1 MAPAPGTGTGS
12 FHPPGPPTSLWNPAP
27 APAVNPA
34 SRRSRP
40 PRSRFHRPPPPASKF
55 PLEAPH
61 PPPRAALRVPSRSSS
76 RQRDV
81 DRFSFQPPPSFFLSL
96 QRPPVSSPARAECMT
111 ICAGKDAR
119 ECARVRVE
127 GREMTGRGGPTAARK
142 RRRSE
147 NERTRLVRSPDL
159 RRIGW
164 RSGGGRRE
172 EAREGVDDGVARGAE
187 GQETNLVCGRLRA
200 VGVGALLEAAE
211 PLRGERRLGW
221 GTVGRDAWGSGV
233 RGGAGERGGG
243 ALDDRRVANSD
254 YYEDG
259 GETHPVRFPRRGE
272 GTSWRARSSLR
283 WSWHLSDWD
292 GRRGKDCAQ
301 RTPRLSA
308 TRANST
314 RERARETRDHARATR
329 EGERAARLD
338 RVAHL
343 RDRPNP
349 TC

>member
-1 MAPAPGTGTGS
+1 
-12 FHPPGPPTSLWNPAP
+12 
-27 APAVNPA
+27 
-34 SRRSRP
+34 
-40 PRSRFHRPPPPASKF
+40 
-55 PLEAPH
+55 
-61 PPPRAALRVPSRSSS
+61 
-76 RQRDV
+76 
-81 DRFSFQPPPSFFLSL
+81 
-96 QRPPVSSPARAECMT
+96 
-111 ICAGKDAR
+111 
-119 ECARVRVE
+119 
-127 GREMTGRGGPTAARK
+127 MTGRGGPTAARK

-259 GETHPVRFPRRGE
+259 GETHPVRFPAGAK
-272 GTSWRARSSLR
+272 GQV
-283 WSWHLSDWD
+283 
-292 GRRGKDCAQ
+292 G
-301 RTPRLSA
+301 
-308 TRANST
+308 
-314 RERARETRDHARATR
+314 ERARRSVGHGTCRRCVWASRKRLRSADAPAFGDARELDARAGARNAGSRARHARRRARRSSRSGRAPPGPSEPDMLTMS
-329 EGERAARLD
+329 RAAFVFPAGVSPLI
-338 RVAHL
+338 
-343 RDRPNP
+343 PG
-349 TC
+349 